1 MKRNDTEAQLRLIA
15 LKIQTFEFSIPL
27 YCFVMIAVTLDF
39 SAISFYLNLRDL
51 LYPKIKENDLA
62 NIKWHEKIKLDT
74 RFFSIIGV
82 ISLFLII
89 YSVIILS
96 QKEPENGGVLFTTVE
111 KIFVYTSAGILYT
124 F

>member
-51 LYPKIKENDLA
+51 LYPKIKEDDLA
-62 NIKWHEKIKLDT
+62 NIKWH
-74 RFFSIIGV
+74 
-82 ISLFLII
+82 
-89 YSVIILS
+89 
-96 QKEPENGGVLFTTVE
+96 
-111 KIFVYTSAGILYT
+111 
-124 F
+124 

>member
-1 MKRNDTEAQLRLIA
+1 M
-15 LKIQTFEFSIPL
+15 LKLQTFEFSIPL
-27 YCFVMIAVTLDF
+27 YAFLMISVTLDF